1 MLTSWPT
8 SATPP
13 PHPQQ
18 MPGGRRVRWRA
29 ALLLASLL
37 ATPSATAGAAGAPAA
52 VPGVEVCVIAPRLEA
67 GATGHPRATLPL
79 SRPTIFVRDPL
90 AGVRLVRGGRVL
102 WQRQAAPGQALQG
115 PIAWPLAPLRAGER
129 LQLQLQPTAAAPD
142 AYATVDLQAA
152 PAAALAR
159 GNARLAALGTD
170 PQTWQRAV
178 EEALQRGEAALATA
192 LLFAFEGPSAPDLDA
207 LRLEAFQRSCR

>member
-1 MLTSWPT
+1 
-8 SATPP
+8 
-13 PHPQQ
+13 
-18 MPGGRRVRWRA
+18 
-29 ALLLASLL
+29 
-37 ATPSATAGAAGAPAA
+37 
-52 VPGVEVCVIAPRLEA
+52 VCVIAPRLEA
-67 GATGHPRATLPL
+67 GANGRPRAILPV
-79 SRPTIFVRDPL
+79 SRPTIFVREPL
-90 AGVRLVRGGRVL
+90 AGVRLVRGGHVL

>member
-8 SATPP
+8 VATH
-13 PHPQQ
+13 PHLPQRKQ
-18 MPGGRRVRWRA
+18 GGRRAGRRA

-37 ATPSATAGAAGAPAA
+37 ATPSAAGAPAA

-67 GATGHPRATLPL
+67 EANAHPRATLPL

-90 AGVRLVRGGRVL
+90 ARVRLVRGGHVL
-102 WQRQAAPGQALQG
+102 WQRQAAPGEALQG

-142 AYATVDLQAA
+142 ADATVDLQAA
-152 PAAALAR
+152 PAATLAR

-170 PQTWQRAV
+170 PQSWRRAV